1 MRHTLW
7 SKGQL
12 LGSIRPFP
20 EGVAVP
26 GIAAGSL
33 MGFFEPSPAF
43 AARAAPF
50 AMMASISNH
59 EHLQLFDATSLPR
72 PSELEGL
79 PRGEAAR
86 LIQTALR
93 AAVESSPDLQRILAL
108 RQSIDDLEL
117 ELRDDT
123 DARIITSNISLVS
136 MTAESGLSWRDLQH
150 DAGAGASEYV
160 LIACLISTSLGA
172 GPTST

>member
-1 MRHTLW
+1 VRHTLW

-20 EGVAVP
+20 DGAAVP
-26 GIAAGSL
+26 GISPNSL
-33 MGFFEPSPAF
+33 IGLFDPSDAF
-43 AARAAPF
+43 ATRAAPL

-59 EHLQLFDATSLPR
+59 EHLQLFDATLLPR
-72 PSELEGL
+72 PSELECL
-79 PRGEAAR
+79 PQGEAAR

-93 AAVESSPDLQRILAL
+93 AAVEFSPDLQRILAL

-123 DARIITSNISLVS
+123 DARITAMNISLVS
-136 MTAESGLSWRDLQH
+136 MVAESGLPWRDLLH

-160 LIACLISTSLGA
+160 LIARLDSTLLGA
-172 GPTST
+172 APTSA

>member
-7 SKGQL
+7 SKGQQ
-12 LGSIRPFP
+12 LGSIRPFSD
-20 EGVAVP
+20 GVTVP
-26 GIAAGSL
+26 GIAANSL
-33 MGFFEPSPAF
+33 IGFFEPSPAF
-43 AARAAPF
+43 AARAAPL
-50 AMMASISNH
+50 AVMASISNH
-59 EHLQLFDATSLPR
+59 EHLQVFDATPLPR
-72 PSELEGL
+72 PSELADL
-79 PRGEAAR
+79 SQGEAAR

-123 DARIITSNISLVS
+123 DAPITASNISLVS
-136 MTAESGLSWRDLQH
+136 MVAESGLPWRDLLH

-160 LIACLISTSLGA
+160 LIARLGTA
-172 GPTST
+172 PRSA

>member
-1 MRHTLW
+1 VRHTLW

-12 LGSIRPFP
+12 LGSVRPFP
-20 EGVAVP
+20 NGVAVP

-33 MGFFEPSPAF
+33 IGFFEPSSAF
-43 AARAAPF
+43 ATRAAPL

-59 EHLQLFDATSLPR
+59 EHLQVFEATPLPR

-86 LIQTALR
+86 LIQTAMR
-93 AAVESSPDLQRILAL
+93 TAVKSSPDLQRILAL

-123 DARIITSNISLVS
+123 NASITASNIALVS
-136 MTAESGLSWRDLQH
+136 IVTESGLSWRDLQH
-150 DAGAGASEYV
+150 DVGADASEYV
-160 LIACLISTSLGA
+160 LIARLASTSLGA
-172 GPTST
+172 APTSP